1 MSVHNKFADMFRRA
15 KSDLMLPDNELS
27 EVVEELHKDKPGTDR
42 YTLLYT
48 LGKGGY
54 ESYTA
59 VVEPFL
65 NSPGD
70 PMLAQIALWDLC
82 LEWRLTDRYLPQLS
96 DFVRGVAW
104 DTEED
109 VRLSAITIAGEYLRN
124 RSNPP
129 LLGQLITIFENH
141 GERQIVREAAYHA
154 LGRAMGRA
162 HTELPG
168 ASRYID
174 LVKDTDPAIL
184 QEAKRRLASQGS
196 QANPDNV
203 TE

>member
-1 MSVHNKFADMFRRA
+1 VSEDKFADLFRRA

-27 EVVEELHKDKPGTDR
+27 EVVEELHKDKPRTDR

-48 LGKGGY
+48 LGKGGNA
-54 ESYTA
+54 SYTA

-70 PMLAQIALWDLC
+70 PSLARIALWDLC
-82 LEWRLTDRYLPQLS
+82 LEWGLTDRYLPQLS

-109 VRLSAITIAGEYLRN
+109 VRLSAIRIAGEYLRN

-129 LLGQLITIFENH
+129 LLSQLITIFENPD
-141 GERQIVREAAYHA
+141 EEQLVREVAYYA

-162 HTELPG
+162 HAELPG
-168 ASRYID
+168 S
-174 LVKDTDPAIL
+174 
-184 QEAKRRLASQGS
+184 SS
-196 QANPDNV
+196 
-203 TE
+203 